1 MSNFRASFQFVLTVS
16 YLFFTIQ
23 QVDMILTAE
32 HLLHVL
38 HIHKYLG
45 TVPSPVPPSKT
56 EEFSFKRSAMKKV
69 KGIIC
74 YLSGGEQVDAVKFQ
88 EALKYYQVRN
98 RSIKIIT

>member
-1 MSNFRASFQFVLTVS
+1 
-16 YLFFTIQ
+16 
-23 QVDMILTAE
+23 MILTAE

-38 HIHKYLG
+38 HIHKYFG

-56 EEFSFKRSAMKKV
+56 EEFSFKNSAIKKV
-69 KGIIC
+69 KDIIC

-98 RSIKIIT
+98 MSIKIIA